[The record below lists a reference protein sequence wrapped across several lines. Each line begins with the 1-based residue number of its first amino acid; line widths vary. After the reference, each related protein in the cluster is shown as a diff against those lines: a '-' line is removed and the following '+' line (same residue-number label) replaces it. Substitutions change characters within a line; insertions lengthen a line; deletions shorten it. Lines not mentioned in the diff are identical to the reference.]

1 MQSSEQIEESL
12 GINLP
17 AWYSELINNPS
28 EYNIGGMLEL
38 YLRTDPEWLIENN
51 KIYVANVNDISDI
64 DNGTLIGSI
73 KRLLQYGSKQR
84 IIKHRKLYFDKWV
97 KSERFMIG
105 SDGGEEDYFIKLSDI
120 DPLIYVLDLEA
131 HESKLKFK
139 SINEYID
146 YANSFENGSC

>member
-28 EYNIGGMLEL
+28 EYNIGVMLEL

-73 KRLLQYGSKQR
+73 KRLLQYGSK
-84 IIKHRKLYFDKWV
+84 
-97 KSERFMIG
+97 
-105 SDGGEEDYFIKLSDI
+105 
-120 DPLIYVLDLEA
+120 
-131 HESKLKFK
+131 
-139 SINEYID
+139 
-146 YANSFENGSC
+146 